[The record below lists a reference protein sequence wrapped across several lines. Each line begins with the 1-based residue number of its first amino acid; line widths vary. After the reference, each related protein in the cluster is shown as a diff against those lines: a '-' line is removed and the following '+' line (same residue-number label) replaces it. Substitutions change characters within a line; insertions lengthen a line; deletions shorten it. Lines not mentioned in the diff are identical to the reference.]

1 MGAAALGS
9 QGALR
14 APGRGALLRW
24 HRRGG
29 TYGPDGVESSWCGR
43 PSAATAGQES
53 QGLHGAGRGRLQPR
67 LGSPGPPPRAE
78 PGCHL
83 PRCCPAPVRPGPAW
97 WPGDSIP
104 PHHECAVLRGVI
116 STMIPNQSV
125 LSQYRQLR
133 LSGLSLEIVFR
144 CECES
149 SPLVPVDS
157 RSMWAKRGDASLL
170 A

>member
-24 HRRGG
+24 HRRGE